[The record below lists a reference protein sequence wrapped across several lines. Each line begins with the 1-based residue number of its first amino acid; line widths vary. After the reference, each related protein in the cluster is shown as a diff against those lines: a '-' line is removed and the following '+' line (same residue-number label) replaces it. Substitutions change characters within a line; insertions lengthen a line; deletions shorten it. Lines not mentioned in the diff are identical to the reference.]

1 MGLEQILYAG
11 DLIWCVR
18 GQSGLAKK
26 KYSTSEIAYTIIS
39 TQIFKMRRSSTAS
52 LPCLIVFLRRYL
64 YYGLIA
70 IQVVLIDQVV
80 VGEATG
86 PLLGG
91 KYTPTTDV
99 DAL

>member
-1 MGLEQILYAG
+1 
-11 DLIWCVR
+11 
-18 GQSGLAKK
+18 
-26 KYSTSEIAYTIIS
+26 
-39 TQIFKMRRSSTAS
+39 MRRSSTAA

-64 YYGLIA
+64 YGLIA
-70 IQVVLIDQVV
+70 IQVVLIDQVIH
-80 VGEATG
+80 GEATG